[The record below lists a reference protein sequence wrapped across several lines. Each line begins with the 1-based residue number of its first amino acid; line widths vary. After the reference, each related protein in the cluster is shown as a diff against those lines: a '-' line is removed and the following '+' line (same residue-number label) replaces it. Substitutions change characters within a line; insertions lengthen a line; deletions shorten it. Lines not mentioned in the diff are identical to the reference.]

1 MASVFLLI
9 TLCDQY
15 QIDSSVILYNDSTK
29 VQKLINHPGRE
40 LKRFLEDDYDL
51 LAEIRTILQRL
62 CTCIYFSSTW
72 VKGHY
77 KGSNREIQHDLN
89 EAAHSLA
96 VAALPSPSQGF
107 HCVAP
112 PTSLIALSHHHS
124 ITSNWQTILRVK
136 AHLAHLCKTICKQTS
151 WTDAQFE
158 MMDWEA
164 MKICLQWMPWC
175 CQLPHCKLLHGLLN
189 TNVQNNRY
197 YQSPD
202 LCPHWQ
208 KSAETFQHV
217 VLCCHPDI
225 QKHRD
230 AQRLLLWRALDKL
243 STPAPIQDSMKRGI
257 QSYTL
262 GIAETFAPLT
272 DDVATYH
279 SKESSSIHNS
289 LSLVDE
295 AYQSQTELGWEYF
308 LCGRLSRQWKEVFHA
323 ETLAK
328 HRWEDKN
335 LWAAKVI

>member
-1 MASVFLLI
+1 
-9 TLCDQY
+9 
-15 QIDSSVILYNDSTK
+15 
-29 VQKLINHPGRE
+29 
-40 LKRFLEDDYDL
+40 
-51 LAEIRTILQRL
+51 
-62 CTCIYFSSTW
+62 
-72 VKGHY
+72 
-77 KGSNREIQHDLN
+77 
-89 EAAHSLA
+89 
-96 VAALPSPSQGF
+96 
-107 HCVAP
+107 
-112 PTSLIALSHHHS
+112 
-124 ITSNWQTILRVK
+124 
-136 AHLAHLCKTICKQTS
+136 
-151 WTDAQFE
+151 
-158 MMDWEA
+158 
-164 MKICLQWMPWC
+164 
-175 CQLPHCKLLHGLLN
+175 
-189 TNVQNNRY
+189 
-197 YQSPD
+197 
-202 LCPHWQ
+202 
-208 KSAETFQHV
+208 V

-279 SKESSSIHNS
+279 SIESSSIHNS